1 MPAKS
6 KTPSLAD
13 IPHVNGFPRHSK
25 EEMARRHDGLKAMI
39 EEHDLAAVVIVGATG
54 PLETSVLYYTNWPP
68 LVESHVVVTAAGEM
82 TLFVR
87 LWNHFP
93 DARITAA
100 IDDVQYG
107 GDSPVEAA
115 EKVAAKLKDAG
126 AAGKRI
132 GVIGPQRHGD
142 AVLMQAA
149 LPGSEWVD
157 LNTAYRALRLFKSD
171 EELVFMRLAASYN
184 DRAVEAMEAQIKPGI
199 NEREIAQMVEDT
211 YLTEG
216 AENLI
221 HFTLSTPMDDPQFC
235 VPHQLHPDRV
245 IQSGDVIVTEISTSF
260 WGYAG
265 QILRTFTVDAEPTPL
280 YQELHDVAVSTWNDM
295 TSVVKTGVTIGE
307 LLDQAE
313 QIDKAGF
320 TIYVD
325 LIHGFGGAYLPP
337 ISRTRQS
344 RGSTHPE
351 DFAYDQAGTVLVI
364 QPNIIT
370 KDEKA
375 GVQLGNSFV
384 INDDGIENLQRYP
397 SKLIRC
403 G

>member
-1 MPAKS
+1 MTAKS
-6 KTPSLAD
+6 EVPSLAD
-13 IPHVNGFPRHSK
+13 IPHVNGFPRHS
-25 EEMARRHDGLKAMI
+25 EGEMARRHQGLKEMI

-68 LVESHVVVTAAGEM
+68 LVESHVVATAAGDM

-87 LWNHFP
+87 LWNHVP
-93 DARITAA
+93 DAKITAP
-100 IDDVQYG
+100 IDVEYG

-115 EKVAAKLKDAG
+115 ENVAAALKSAG
-126 AAGKRI
+126 ADGKKI

-142 AVLMQAA
+142 AMLMRAA
-149 LPGSEWVD
+149 LPSSEWID
-157 LNTAYRALRLFKSD
+157 LNIAYRALRLFKSE
-171 EELVFMRLAASYN
+171 EELVFMRLAASFN
-184 DRAVEAMEAQIKPGI
+184 DRAVEAMEQQIRPGI

-211 YLTEG
+211 YLSEG

-221 HFTLSTPMDDPQFC
+221 HFTLSTPMSDPQFC

-245 IQSGDVIVTEISTSF
+245 IQSGDVIVTEISTTF

-265 QILRTFTVDAEPTPL
+265 QILRTFIVDAEPTPL
-280 YQELHDVAVSTWNDM
+280 YQELHDVAESTWNAM
-295 TSVVKTGVTIGE
+295 TGVVKTGVTIGE
-307 LLDQAE
+307 LLDQAD
-313 QIDKAGF
+313 QIDEAGF
-320 TIYVD
+320 SIWDD
-325 LIHGFGGAYLPP
+325 LVHGFGGAYLPP
-337 ISRTRQS
+337 ITRTRQT

-370 KDEKA
+370 PDAKA

-384 INDDGIENLQRYP
+384 ITDDGIENLQRYP
-397 SKLIRC
+397 SKLIRI
-403 G
+403 

>member
-1 MPAKS
+1 MVAKS

-13 IPHVNGFPRHSK
+13 IPHVNGFPRYSK

-54 PLETSVLYYTNWPP
+54 PLETSVLYYTSWSP
-68 LVESHVVVTAAGEM
+68 LTESHVVVTAAGEA

-87 LWNHFP
+87 LWNHLP
-93 DARITAA
+93 DARIIAA
-100 IDDVQYG
+100 IDDVQYA

-115 EKVAAKLKDAG
+115 ENVAAKLKDSG
-126 AAGKRI
+126 ADGKKI
-132 GVIGPQRHGD
+132 GVIGPQRHAD
-142 AVLMQAA
+142 AMIMQAA
-149 LPGSEWVD
+149 LPSAEWMD
-157 LNTAYRALRLFKSD
+157 LNTAYRALRLFKSE

-199 NEREIAQMVEDT
+199 NERDIAKMVEDT

-216 AENLI
+216 AVNLI
-221 HFTLSTPMDDPQFC
+221 HFTLSTPMADPQFC

-245 IQSGDVIVTEISTSF
+245 IQSGDVIVTEISTAF
-260 WGYAG
+260 WGYSG

-280 YQELHDVAVSTWNDM
+280 YQELHDVAESTWNDM
-295 TSVVKTGVTIGE
+295 TSVIKTGVTIGE

-320 TIYVD
+320 TIYDD

-351 DFAYDQAGTVLVI
+351 DYAYDQAGTVLVI

-384 INDDGIENLQRYP
+384 ITDDGIENLQRYP

>member
-1 MPAKS
+1 MAAKS
-6 KTPSLAD
+6 KTPTLAD
-13 IPHVNGFPRHSK
+13 IPHVNGFPRHS
-25 EEMARRHDGLKAMI
+25 EGEMARRHAGLQGMM

-54 PLETSVLYYTNWPP
+54 PLETSVIYYTNWPP
-68 LVESHVVVTAAGEM
+68 LVESHVVATPDGEM

-100 IDDVQYG
+100 IDDVRYG
-107 GDSPVEAA
+107 GDSPPEAGENVAA
-115 EKVAAKLKDAG
+115 ELKKRG
-126 AAGKRI
+126 AEGKRI
-132 GVIGPQRHGD
+132 GVIGPQRHAD
-142 AVLMQAA
+142 ALIMQKA

-157 LNTAYRALRLFKSD
+157 LNTPYRALRLFKSE
-171 EELVFMRLAASYN
+171 EELMFMRLAASYN

-211 YLTEG
+211 YLSEG

-221 HFTLSTPMDDPQFC
+221 HFTLSTPMDDPQYC

-245 IQSGDVIVTEISTSF
+245 IQSGDVVVTEISTTF

-280 YQELHDVAVSTWNDM
+280 YKELHDVAESTWNDM
-295 TSVVKTGVTIGE
+295 TGIIKTGVTIGE
-307 LLDQAE
+307 LLDQADQIE
-313 QIDKAGF
+313 QAGF
-320 TIYVD
+320 TIYDD

-337 ISRTRQS
+337 ISRTRHS

-370 KDEKA
+370 TDEKA

-384 INDDGIENLQRYP
+384 IQDDGIENLQKYP
-397 SKLIRC
+397 NKRIRV

>member
-1 MPAKS
+1 MVAKS

-13 IPHVNGFPRHSK
+13 IPHVNGFPRYS
-25 EEMARRHDGLKAMI
+25 EGEMARRHDGLKAMI

-54 PLETSVLYYTNWPP
+54 PLETSVLYYTSWSP
-68 LVESHVVVTAAGEM
+68 LTESHVVFTPAGEA

-87 LWNHFP
+87 LWNHLP
-93 DARITAA
+93 DARIIAA
-100 IDDVQYG
+100 IDDVQYA

-115 EKVAAKLKDAG
+115 ENVAAKLKASG
-126 AAGKRI
+126 ADGKKI
-132 GVIGPQRHGD
+132 GVIGPQRHAD
-142 AVLMQAA
+142 AMIMQAA
-149 LPGSEWVD
+149 LPSAEWMD

-211 YLTEG
+211 YLSQG
-216 AENLI
+216 AVNLI

-245 IQSGDVIVTEISTSF
+245 IQSGDVIVTEISTAF
-260 WGYAG
+260 WGYSG

-280 YQELHDVAVSTWNDM
+280 YQELHDVALSTWNDM
-295 TSVVKTGVTIGE
+295 TGVIKTGVTIGE
-307 LLDQAE
+307 MLDQAE

-320 TIYVD
+320 TIYDD

-351 DFAYDQAGTVLVI
+351 DYAYNQAGTVLVI

-384 INDDGIENLQRYP
+384 ITDDGIENLQRYP
-397 SKLIRC
+397 NKLIRC